1 MRIAV
6 VDDDEEQRALLKE
19 YIERYFSELGQDFTL
34 VSFSSSIDFV
44 SDYTS
49 SFDIILL
56 DIDMPHM
63 NGIEAARKVRQ
74 VDEHAV
80 ILFITNMPQ
89 FAIQGYEVNA
99 LDYMLKPVGYFNFS
113 VKLTRAIRHIPKDQ
127 KIALS
132 TEGRH
137 IFLDKSDIYY
147 VEGHDQYVI
156 YHTVTGNYKIHC
168 TLKETE
174 QKLQPG
180 FSRCNN
186 SYIVNIR
193 HLTCTDGADAIVG
206 NDRLPIS
213 RSRKKGFL
221 EDVNRYLGG
230 CD

>member
-80 ILFITNMPQ
+80 ILFITNM
-89 FAIQGYEVNA
+89 A
-99 LDYMLKPVGYFNFS
+99 
-113 VKLTRAIRHIPKDQ
+113 
-127 KIALS
+127 
-132 TEGRH
+132 
-137 IFLDKSDIYY
+137 
-147 VEGHDQYVI
+147 
-156 YHTVTGNYKIHC
+156 
-168 TLKETE
+168 
-174 QKLQPG
+174 
-180 FSRCNN
+180 
-186 SYIVNIR
+186 
-193 HLTCTDGADAIVG
+193 
-206 NDRLPIS
+206 
-213 RSRKKGFL
+213 
-221 EDVNRYLGG
+221 
-230 CD
+230 